1 MDKIKRFLSKKGNAL
16 LIAMSSAIITT
27 MSIFMFT
34 VIINLSEN
42 NKERIAHLYNAYQM
56 GIGVKAVIEGTS
68 INLKRLTGNIEY
80 MKDDIENSIN
90 INLNHDSFVTL
101 KQLTK
106 LKIVTAKSD
115 PTASK
120 KAGKSIDYDLINSGV
135 LIRYLNH
142 NNGTITDDNTRVK
155 NLQLYVNLAGTTNT
169 ESNAPYD
176 EGDPFYYILMDTS
189 QSNTNGYEPTI
200 DLPLHKVGILSAIE
214 GGPSHETSVI
224 LPQDNGE

>member
-27 MSIFMFT
+27 MSIFLFT
-34 VIINLSEN
+34 VIINLSED

-56 GIGVKAVIEGTS
+56 GIGIKAVIEGTS

-120 KAGKSIDYDLINSGV
+120 KQESPSIMI
-135 LIRYLNH
+135 
-142 NNGTITDDNTRVK
+142 
-155 NLQLYVNLAGTTNT
+155 
-169 ESNAPYD
+169 
-176 EGDPFYYILMDTS
+176 
-189 QSNTNGYEPTI
+189 
-200 DLPLHKVGILSAIE
+200 
-214 GGPSHETSVI
+214 
-224 LPQDNGE
+224 